1 MFFKITRPE
10 TIARTECQL
19 FRDFCASAALLMEQF
34 ARFDRA
40 GTLSYPA
47 LRDLLGE
54 PTNRGPLWRLK
65 DTAHVLFSDD
75 DLPGQ
80 LLDCTLGSI
89 FHETI
94 KLMEATYQSHYYS
107 SACEALVTR
116 VGSSQAFFHL
126 GQHLGQ
132 HLGEQNQDAQQP
144 EQAGPTQPISGRP
157 SLNYEGA
164 ANFGGQPDHLASAAK
179 QLLAVLQAGGEDV
192 RLGITRLQILL
203 DISRPLVC
211 VCFAGKTGNQ
221 MLLRFLEGRQ
231 ALIEKV
237 MGEYFVE
244 LKNALQAGQQRF
256 IA

>member
-10 TIARTECQL
+10 TVARTECQL
-19 FRDFCASAALLMEQF
+19 FRDFCASVALLMEQF
-34 ARFDRA
+34 ERFDRA

-89 FHETI
+89 FHETV
-94 KLMEATYQSHYYS
+94 KLMESTYQSHYYS
-107 SACEALVTR
+107 SACEALVAR
-116 VGSSQAFFHL
+116 AGSTQAFFVL
-126 GQHLGQ
+126 GQSPGQANSGQANLG
-132 HLGEQNQDAQQP
+132 H
-144 EQAGPTQPISGRP
+144 
-157 SLNYEGA
+157 GA
-164 ANFGGQPDHLASAAK
+164 ATNSDWQPGQLASTAK
-179 QLLAVLQAGGEDV
+179 DLLAVLGAGGEDV
-192 RLGITRLQILL
+192 RLGITRLQALIE
-203 DISRPLVC
+203 ISRPLVC

-221 MLLRFLEGRQ
+221 MLLRFLQGRE

-237 MGEYFVE
+237 MGEYFLE
-244 LKNALQAGQQRF
+244 LKSALQTGQQKPG
-256 IA
+256 A